1 MIRVVVVGDQYLV
14 REGLRALLER
24 ADDIEV
30 IGEAGTGR
38 AGVEMITEL
47 RPDVTLMD
55 IRMPDGDGLEA
66 TRRLANTPDL
76 ADVRIIVLTTFDTD
90 ENILDAVRAGAAGFV
105 LKDTSPEQL
114 RDAVRIVAAG
124 DALLSPAVTQRV
136 MAAAATSRRPLPQQR
151 LAELTERER
160 QVLAT
165 VGEGLSNREIAERL
179 TMSVGTART
188 HVGRLFNKL
197 GARDRAQL
205 VIIAYETG
213 LVTPD

>member
-38 AGVEMITEL
+38 AGVEVITEL
-47 RPDVTLMD
+47 RPEVTLMD

-90 ENILDAVRAGAAGFV
+90 ENILDAVRAGAAGFL

-124 DALLSPAVTQRV
+124 DALLSPA
-136 MAAAATSRRPLPQQR
+136 
-151 LAELTERER
+151 
-160 QVLAT
+160 
-165 VGEGLSNREIAERL
+165 
-179 TMSVGTART
+179 AR
-188 HVGRLFNKL
+188 
-197 GARDRAQL
+197 
-205 VIIAYETG
+205 I
-213 LVTPD
+213 PS